1 MNSILFFDEIKHL
14 ICKSEHNVIKYHHYE
29 KEGEKKMVQL
39 EDFFDFNSSEPINRL
54 AYTEED
60 MKYKIKVIEKMQEL
74 GMTITVDKVGNICG
88 SIAIGSNPE
97 KTLAMVL
104 IQIQSIMADNMM
116 DQ

>member
-14 ICKSEHNVIKYHHYE
+14 ICKSEHNVIKYHHHKK
-29 KEGEKKMVQL
+29 KE
-39 EDFFDFNSSEPINRL
+39 
-54 AYTEED
+54 
-60 MKYKIKVIEKMQEL
+60 KIKVIEKMQEL